1 MTESQRSRIRQAMI
15 EVVSERGYPETWIV
29 DPQGVI
35 VERIPQQVTADALSQ
50 ELQKLREGDLGQGS
64 TA

>member
-1 MTESQRSRIRQAMI
+1 MI